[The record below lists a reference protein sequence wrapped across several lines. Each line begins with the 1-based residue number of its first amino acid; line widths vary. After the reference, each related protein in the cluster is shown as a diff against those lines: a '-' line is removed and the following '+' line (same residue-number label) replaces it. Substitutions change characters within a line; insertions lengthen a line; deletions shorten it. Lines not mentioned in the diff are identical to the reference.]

1 MLSFSSQH
9 ASVVVD
15 DITHWLLNLKC
26 NSAILNFFPHEI
38 GFFKI
43 GQFLFEKESWLAFSI
58 FFAFLSH
65 QYLKPLKTPSPYLDF
80 KLLYVFNQLLLQ
92 AFLSMSNWCF

>member
-58 FFAFLSH
+58 FFAFLVKKNVFV
-65 QYLKPLKTPSPYLDF
+65 YIGLYMLKYMF
-80 KLLYVFNQLLLQ
+80 
-92 AFLSMSNWCF
+92 

>member
-58 FFAFLSH
+58 FFAFLS
-65 QYLKPLKTPSPYLDF
+65 F
-80 KLLYVFNQLLLQ
+80 FAFGQLLNAKALFRVF
-92 AFLSMSNWCF
+92 AFLRRELHVSVI